1 MMAQLV
7 GTCGKL
13 NIGQPLLLAVDDMHG
28 TSKTMLLR
36 DRNLSLQY
44 VRMMLLER
52 FYFFC
57 LPRGFI
63 CPSQWQSVVSNCSNL
78 FPVMVLFILI

>member
-1 MMAQLV
+1 MMAQLF

-13 NIGQPLLLAVDDMHG
+13 NIGQPLLLAVDGMHG

-52 FYFFC
+52 FYFFVC
-57 LPRGFI
+57 LMG
-63 CPSQWQSVVSNCSNL
+63 L
-78 FPVMVLFILI
+78 LVLANGSL

>member
-52 FYFFC
+52 FYFFFVC
-57 LPRGFI
+57 LVG
-63 CPSQWQSVVSNCSNL
+63 L
-78 FPVMVLFILI
+78 FVLANGSL